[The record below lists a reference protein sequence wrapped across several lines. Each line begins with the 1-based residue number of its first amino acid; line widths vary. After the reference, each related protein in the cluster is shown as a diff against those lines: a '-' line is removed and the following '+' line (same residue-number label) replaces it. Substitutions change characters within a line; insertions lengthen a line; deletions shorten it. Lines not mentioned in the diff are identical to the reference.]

1 MILTFNFRTI
11 HAGVRVNFTGTNI
24 QNQKGVQNPK
34 ASTQLTQFSVFKKK
48 LQYRRSKMQNDTLNR
63 NYKVVPKP

>member
-11 HAGVRVNFTGTNI
+11 HAGVRVNFTGTNSS
-24 QNQKGVQNPK
+24 KPEGSPK
-34 ASTQLTQFSVFKKK
+34 SQSKYSIDTVLSIKKK

-63 NYKVVPKP
+63 NYKVVPKL